1 MILFYFRNPN
11 SPDPLSSAK
20 PWPQY
25 DPETK
30 SYMEISLSEDTV
42 RARFGEP
49 RTSFWLNLLPSVI
62 DLAEKASENG
72 SGTVSINN
80 RSPLFNISIVTED
93 NIVLALIVLSAC
105 LLIAYILLCCYNVAR
120 IYAEKHYV
128 PHKSIKHGK

>member
-1 MILFYFRNPN
+1 M
-11 SPDPLSSAK
+11 S
-20 PWPQY
+20 
-25 DPETK
+25 
-30 SYMEISLSEDTV
+30 
-42 RARFGEP
+42 ARFGEP

-62 DLAEKASENG
+62 DLAEKASENR